1 MGFHLWSWLLEDWN
15 WTAVVAVGFLFTLF
29 AKIGGSW

>member
-15 WTAVVAVGFLFTLF
+15 WTAVIAIGFLFGVLNF
-29 AKIGGSW
+29 ASNR